1 MAYRNRP
8 RAQSRSPSPIDK
20 KKRREGHRGDE
31 FSNNLVDFD
40 KNSYKSQVPCSIII
54 LRGLAQHLTEQD
66 IKTATLAAGVASKD
80 VKIMKKKD
88 KGSSKGVGFVEFY
101 SVEDAQRLLI
111 TQKGELMIR
120 GQYRAIMQYFE
131 TADWYCHCGVRN
143 YKKRDSCLKCGN
155 TEICPYPTNIVIITH
170 LPHEV
175 TEAHLLEIVNK
186 KCDLAIKCVRKTKDG
201 NCYIEMNNITDTIQ
215 LYNTLGSVN
224 LKVGFYRHKTIPNNV
239 SVTRTTA
246 VSAASAVAAAQC
258 TNTLADVP
266 KLAEYSANLYAKT
279 PEEKKKYLEYYTQY
293 YVKQI
298 TEGKSVSQDSGNII
312 EDSPDGLGSRTYPAP
327 NVNSFQ
333 YDQTSGYY
341 YDASTKLYYDANT
354 QYFFNSKTNKYLY
367 WDSTYNTYYD
377 VPNDSSRKTN
387 PNQSN
392 PNAGKSEEIN
402 DSEKKVEDKDKV
414 KVAKRVAKDM
424 EKWAKTLNH
433 RKEISKVAVNVEQ
446 ASNSDSSTQNKQ
458 NSGSADVCFSVVGNR
473 EEHKSKKSLVAAY
486 ESDAEE
492 EQDQEETVS
501 GEEKLQIDW
510 DKLACLICK
519 RQFNSKDILMKHAQL
534 SELHKNNL
542 RMWYTSRNLDP
553 NDEVLRAGQYRDRA
567 KERRLKYGEPEKPPE
582 SKLKAKYSK
591 VKEASITYEEP
602 TKKGI
607 GADNLGNKLLQKMGW
622 SQGQG
627 LGKANQGRTS
637 IIEAEG
643 RVKCAGLGT
652 NAIGMQPGP
661 GETYKDCVKKMMR
674 ARFEQMD

>member
-1 MAYRNRP
+1 MAYRNQP
-8 RAQSRSPSPIDK
+8 RARSRSRSPIER
-20 KKRREGHRGDE
+20 KKRRDGHRGDE
-31 FSNNLVDFD
+31 FSNNLIDFD

-66 IKTATLAAGVASKD
+66 IKTATLSAGVASKD
-80 VKIMKKKD
+80 VKIMRKKD

-101 SVEDAQRLLI
+101 SVEDSQRLLI
-111 TQKGELMIR
+111 TQDGELMVR

-131 TADWYCHCGVRN
+131 TSDWHCHCGVRN

-155 TEICPYPTNIVIITH
+155 TEICPYPTNIVIITC
-170 LPHEV
+170 LPYEV
-175 TEAHLLEIVNK
+175 TEANLLEIVNK
-186 KCDLAIKCVRKTKDG
+186 NCDLAIKRLRRTKDG
-201 NCYIEMNNITDTIQ
+201 TCFIEMNNITDAIQ

-224 LKVGFYRHKTIPNNV
+224 LKVGFYRHKTIPNDMTTARTG
-239 SVTRTTA
+239 SITTA

-258 TNTLADVP
+258 NNTLADVP
-266 KLAEYSANLYAKT
+266 RLAEYSANLYAKT
-279 PEEKKKYLEYYTQY
+279 SEEKQKYLEYYTQY

-298 TEGKSVSQDSGNII
+298 TEGKTVSQEPGNIS
-312 EDSPDGLGSRTYPAP
+312 EEFPDGIGTRTYPPP
-327 NVNSFQ
+327 NVSSFQ

-367 WDSTYNTYYD
+367 WDSTYNTYYN
-377 VPNDSSRKTN
+377 VPNETDKQANSSV
-387 PNQSN
+387 QSN
-392 PNAGKSEEIN
+392 PSVGKSEENN
-402 DSEKKVEDKDKV
+402 DVEKRPEDKDKV

-433 RKEISKVAVNVEQ
+433 RKEMSKVAVNIEQ
-446 ASNSDSSTQNKQ
+446 FSTPDSLTQNKL
-458 NSGSADVCFSVVGNR
+458 GSADVCFSVVGNR
-473 EEHKSKKSLVAAY
+473 DEKPKKSLVAAY
-486 ESDAEE
+486 ESDADEE
-492 EQDQEETVS
+492 QEETIS
-501 GEEKLQIDW
+501 GEEKLHIDW
-510 DKLACLICK
+510 DKLTCLICK
-519 RQFNSKDILMKHAQL
+519 RQFNSKDILLKHAQL
-534 SELHKNNL
+534 SDLHKNNL
-542 RMWYTSRNLDP
+542 KTWYTSRNLDP

-567 KERRLKYGEPEKPPE
+567 KERRLKYGEPEVPPE

-591 VKEASITYEEP
+591 VKEASVTYEEP

-622 SQGQG
+622 TEGQG
-627 LGKANQGRTS
+627 LGKLNQGRIS